1 MLTLREIAQDWGCTP
16 QYVSECVK
24 KGCPKDSFESAREWR
39 NAHTERKSKKG
50 AAPIPPEETVSTGYQ
65 KNGNNGHG
73 LDAALE
79 NSIAACSQAWLL
91 LEEAFIERK
100 ASKISVWL
108 NLHNKAVEGRVRVEK
123 LIREEMERQR
133 ILIPISEAQATGRRV
148 IEIVVSRLSAMPQN
162 LAYACNPSAPDHA
175 FEILQRECTRILAD
189 AQKAIA

>member
-1 MLTLREIAQDWGCTP
+1 LQEA
-16 QYVSECVK
+16 
-24 KGCPKDSFESAREWR
+24 FA
-39 NAHTERKSKKG
+39 ERKPS
-50 AAPIPPEETVSTGYQ
+50 A
-65 KNGNNGHG
+65 
-73 LDAALE
+73 
-79 NSIAACSQAWLL
+79 
-91 LEEAFIERK
+91 
-100 ASKISVWL
+100 ISVYL